1 MLTDKKT
8 EKWVRAK
15 IPTRSKPSPR
25 SRSGVTIQE
34 VLITIAILVLL
45 MALLLPAV
53 MSSRETSR
61 RVACAN
67 KLKQL
72 VLAMQNYEE
81 NHGVYPGGQNFYLM
95 LLPHIDQLNTL
106 NMWNDGV
113 ATPALMPPANDFH
126 VPTFL
131 CPSDT
136 LDSSYNHGYLPNYR
150 LNGGSKFFQWR
161 DGFTGE
167 YRTLISNRD
176 VPDGLSNTVALS
188 EFLTYGVVQQRTG
201 TPSTNPQLWP
211 RMFWSTDSYSVVADP
226 FADECEFNA
235 IPPGT
240 GWAEYPNELS
250 HSVPYN
256 HLLAPNRHSC
266 TNGPD
271 LDSSSTDVV
280 TASSLHPGGVN
291 VAMGDGSVRFVHD
304 RVARSVWRAI
314 GSRAGSEFN
323 VADF

>member
-1 MLTDKKT
+1 MRTYQKT
-8 EKWVRAK
+8 ETRVRAK
-15 IPTRSKPSPR
+15 IPPRSKPSR
-25 SRSGVTIQE
+25 GSRSGITVQE
-34 VLITIAILVLL
+34 VLVTIAIIGLL

-53 MSSRETSR
+53 MSSRATSR
-61 RVACAN
+61 RMACAN
-67 KLKQL
+67 NLKQL
-72 VLAMQNYEE
+72 ILAMQNYEE
-81 NHGVYPGGQNFYLM
+81 NHRVYPGGQNFYLM
-95 LLPHIDQLNTL
+95 LLPQIDQVNTL
-106 NMWNDGV
+106 NKWNDGV
-113 ATPALMPPANDFH
+113 ATPSLSPPANDFH
-126 VPTFL
+126 IPTFL
-131 CPSDT
+131 CPSDS
-136 LDSSYNHGYLPNYR
+136 LDSGYNHGYLPNYR

-188 EFLTYGVVQQRTG
+188 EFLTYGIVGLRTG

-211 RMFWSTDSYSVVADP
+211 RMFWSTLSYSVVADS
-226 FADECEFNA
+226 FADECEFYA
-235 IPPGT
+235 IPPGS

-271 LDSSSTDVV
+271 LDSSSNDVV
-280 TASSLHPGGVN
+280 TASSLHAGGVN
-291 VAMGDGSVRFVHD
+291 VAMGDGSVKFVND
-304 RVARSVWRAI
+304 RVARSVWRAV
-314 GSRAGSEFN
+314 GSRAGSEVN